1 MSWPELDWGDLE
13 QAVALWLR
21 TRHTGVRVVNE
32 LPADLDKKLPLLQVQ
47 MTPGGGDQGDV
58 TEACLIDVDAFAATR
73 TGMWEL
79 ANAARTSMLALAG
92 QRSGGLVIDSVTT
105 DVRPAPV
112 PYGNPALR
120 RAVATYRLTSRAQAP
135 A

>member
-1 MSWPELDWGDLE
+1 MSWPEHDWGDVE

-21 TRHTGVRVVNE
+21 SRHAGVRVVNE
-32 LPADLDKKLPLLQVQ
+32 LPADLEKKLPLVQVQ
-47 MTPGGGDQGDV
+47 VTPGGGEDGTTGV
-58 TEACLIDVDAFAATR
+58 TLIDVDAFGKDR
-73 TGMWEL
+73 TAMWDL
-79 ANAARTSMLALAG
+79 ARTAHTSMLALAG
-92 QRSGGLVIDSVTT
+92 HSSGGLVIDSVST

-112 PYGNPALR
+112 SYGNPALR

>member
-13 QAVALWLR
+13 QAATVWLR
-21 TRHTGVRVVNE
+21 SRHTGVRVVQE

-47 MTPGGGDQGDV
+47 VTPGGGEDSTTGV
-58 TEACLIDVDAFAATR
+58 TLIDVDAFAATR
-73 TGMWEL
+73 GGMWQL

-92 QRSGGLVIDSVTT
+92 QYVGGLVIDSVTT

-120 RAVATYRLTSRAQAP
+120 RAVATYRLTSRAQA
-135 A
+135 AA